1 MLGAQKK
8 IMKIFNHLLLV
19 SLVAA
24 GLSCDK
30 NEVLTPTL
38 NDDQILQLVYSS
50 YKYPQGFYQ
59 EDVTNCS
66 IYYENSVSVLPIQQR
81 GTQWIELCTDDHNQA
96 RAWSDSSN
104 ANGSA
109 WRVIVSERET
119 EKYFEFKR
127 SDSSAWSLLSRV
139 HKCSYL
145 DRSMF
150 DRFNPG
156 SILGIFKKRPI
167 LSSDV
172 KILIEYLWF
181 VDNYESCGA
190 KVLTS
195 MAEDIESA
203 YQILITETRVSYGD
217 FGLHDNITVYES
229 IYSVSKLDGTIT
241 LSKKVQRVIEG
252 HMN

>member
-1 MLGAQKK
+1 
-8 IMKIFNHLLLV
+8 MKIFYHLLLI
-19 SLVAA
+19 SLVAV
-24 GLSCDK
+24 GLSCK
-30 NEVLTPTL
+30 NNEVLTPTL

-66 IYYENSVSVLPIQQR
+66 IYYENTISIMPLRQR
-81 GTQWIELCTDDHNQA
+81 GTKWYELCTEDHNQA

-104 ANGSA
+104 ANGST
-109 WRVIVSERET
+109 WRVVVSERET

-150 DRFNPG
+150 DRLNPG
-156 SILGIFKKRPI
+156 SILGVFQKRPI
-167 LSSDV
+167 LASDV

-181 VDNYESCGA
+181 VDNYEIGGS

-195 MAEDIESA
+195 IVQDMESV

-229 IYSVSKLDGTIT
+229 IYSVSKFDGTIT
-241 LSKKVQRVIEG
+241 LSKKVQRSIQG

>member
-1 MLGAQKK
+1 
-8 IMKIFNHLLLV
+8 MKIFNHLLLV
-19 SLVAA
+19 SVVAA
-24 GLSCDK
+24 GLSCK
-30 NEVLTPTL
+30 INEVITPTL
-38 NDDQILQLVYSS
+38 NDDQILHLVYSS
-50 YKYPQGFYQ
+50 YKYPQGFYH
-59 EDVTNCS
+59 EDIANGS
-66 IYYENSVSVLPIQQR
+66 IYYENTISILPVSQR
-81 GTQWIELCTDDHNQA
+81 GTQWIELCTDDRNQA

-109 WRVIVSERET
+109 WRVVVSERET

-150 DRFNPG
+150 DRFHPG

-167 LSSDV
+167 LVSDV

-181 VDNYESCGA
+181 VDNYESGGS

-195 MAEDIESA
+195 MVQDIVSA
-203 YQILITETRVSYGD
+203 YQILITEVQVTYGD
-217 FGLHDNITVYES
+217 FGLYDNITIYEL
-229 IYSVSKLDGTIT
+229 IYSVSKIDGAIT
-241 LSKKVQRVIEG
+241 LSKKVQRAIQG